1 LRKKVI
7 KTDFFQ
13 KIIQFIGKIKP
24 EQILPI
30 VLIIIDIAAA
40 IVCCVQKEHKKALYW
55 FAAAVLNITVT
66 F

>member
-1 LRKKVI
+1 MRKKVI
-7 KTDFFQ
+7 KTDVFQ
-13 KIIQFIGKIKP
+13 KIIQLFGKIKP

-30 VLIIIDIAAA
+30 VLIVIDIAAA

>member
-1 LRKKVI
+1 MRKRVNKMDV
-7 KTDFFQ
+7 FQ
-13 KIIQFIGKIKP
+13 KIIQFFGKIKP

-30 VLIIIDIAAA
+30 VLIVIDIAAA
-40 IVCCVQKEHKKALYW
+40 IVCFTQKEHKKALYW